1 MRISKPKLISIKHY
15 HLQMG
20 ALMIFADI
28 VAFGMVK
35 GVLFLL
41 NLSFP
46 NSFRDFG
53 GEVFM
58 VFVLLCMMLM
68 VYSRLYPGSGI
79 NPADEIKLVVERTSI
94 GLVLGFIILLFI
106 HPTWEPDPWPLIVLW
121 GVMPVAILL
130 MRWSIRIQAGRWGI
144 WGEPVVVVGNR
155 ERVTHLVKYFQQR
168 RRLGFAPVL
177 AVVPDQDADSLEL
190 PIPVISL
197 SNLLSR
203 ETGKAFR
210 EEIRTALVDIEK
222 APEIIRQDTQM
233 VFSGLFRQIILFV
246 DVDWLEGASLHVQ
259 DFEGLLGVEARK
271 NFLSAPNKLL
281 KRMMD
286 IVLAALIGIVSSPVL
301 MVAALLIRWDSAGS
315 VFYSQNRIGRKG
327 EPIRIYKFRTMVH
340 NADLVLDEYMIQNPS
355 ARAEWDQTQKLKE
368 DPRVTRPG
376 KWLRKLS
383 IDELPQLINVLK
395 GEMSL
400 VGPRP
405 MMAEQECLHHG
416 IASYYGVPPGL
427 TGLWQVSGRNQ
438 TTFNERAR
446 YDVYY
451 VRNWSIWLDIYI
463 LLRTVWVVLSRDGA
477 Y

>member
-1 MRISKPKLISIKHY
+1 MRTSKPKLISLKHY
-15 HLQMG
+15 RLQMG
-20 ALMIFADI
+20 TLMFFADI
-28 VAFGMVK
+28 AAFGMVK
-35 GVLFLL
+35 GILFLL
-41 NLSFP
+41 SLSFP
-46 NSFRDFG
+46 NLFRDFG
-53 GEVFM
+53 GEVFI

-68 VYSRLYPGSGI
+68 LYSRLYPGSGI
-79 NPADEIKLVVERTSI
+79 NPADEIKLVVERTGI
-94 GLVLGFIILLFI
+94 GLVIGYIILLFI
-106 HPTWEPDPWPLIVLW
+106 HSAWEPDLWPLIVLW
-121 GVMPVAILL
+121 GVTPVAILL
-130 MRWSIRIQAGRWGI
+130 TRWSIRIQAGRWGI

-155 ERVTHLVKYFQQR
+155 ERVAYLVEYFKLR

-177 AVVPDQDADSLEL
+177 AVVPDREADSLEL

-203 ETGKAFR
+203 EMGKAFR
-210 EEIRTALVDIEK
+210 EEIQTALVDIEK
-222 APEIIRQDTQM
+222 APEIIRQDTQKA
-233 VFSGLFRQIILFV
+233 FSALFRQVILFV

-271 NFLSAPNKLL
+271 NFLSPPNKLL

-286 IVLAALIGIVSSPVL
+286 IVLAMLLGIVAIPVFL
-301 MVAALLIRWDSAGS
+301 GAALLIHWDSAGS
-315 VFYSQNRIGRKG
+315 VFYRQNRIGRKG
-327 EPIRIYKFRTMVH
+327 EQIKIYKFRTMVH
-340 NADLVLDEYMIQNPS
+340 NADQVLDEYLIQNPS
-355 ARAEWDQTQKLKE
+355 ARAEWDQTQKLKN

-376 KWLRKLS
+376 RWLRKLS
-383 IDELPQLINVLK
+383 IDELPQLYNVLR
-395 GEMSL
+395 GDMSL